1 MAAEPLEI
9 IVCGGGLAGFSAALS
24 ALESGASVTLLE
36 KAPEVGGTTVISGGL
51 VWTIA
56 DYERIRADIP
66 HGDPSL
72 QWLVYD
78 NVDQARDWLASK
90 GARLGPDEPL
100 LGHGRGRIM
109 DPAQAI
115 GALQDA
121 FVSAGG
127 RLHLSTALDTLLTE
141 RGAVCGVRALRD
153 GVPVDF
159 HADAVILATGGFQG
173 NAELLA
179 RYVVPDPDNL
189 ILRANPWSTGD
200 AFLSATAIGA
210 AVSPGLDTF
219 YGHALTMAPARYSKL
234 EFRDVSQYYGQS
246 GVAINMQGKRFCD
259 EAEGNGEE
267 LLNQHLARQ
276 PGGKGFYII
285 DQDALVSAPIQGLE
299 VVTSAIVD
307 RARRAGAPMVEAQ
320 SLDEL
325 CEGLEHYGVPP
336 AIALETLT
344 GFNTHIER
352 GDADRLLP
360 ARRTRR
366 KPLRTAPFYAVGVQ
380 AAITFTMGGL
390 RVDERMRVLRRT
402 GSTSSMAATPAERA
416 FARTGKDGIAIGT
429 DYRQSVIRGLYAAGC
444 DAGNISH
451 FGYMGGLASALTTG
465 LAAGRNAA
473 GGAGIQA

>member
-1 MAAEPLEI
+1 MADGPLEI
-9 IVCGGGLAGFSAALS
+9 VVCGGGLAGFSAGIA
-24 ALESGASVTLLE
+24 ALESGASVTLIE
-36 KAPEVGGTTVISGGL
+36 KAPEVGGTTIISGGL

-56 DYERIRADIP
+56 EYERIRSDIP
-66 HGDPSL
+66 DGDPSL
-72 QWLVYD
+72 QWLVHD
-78 NVDQARDWLASK
+78 TIDTARDWLAAK

-115 GALQDA
+115 GVLHDA
-121 FVSAGG
+121 FLAAGG
-127 RLHLSTALDTLLTE
+127 RLHVSTALDTLLMQD
-141 RGAVCGVRALRD
+141 GVVCGVRAVRD

-200 AFLSATAIGA
+200 AFLAATAIGA

-246 GVAINMQGKRFCD
+246 GVAINLRGERFCD

-285 DQDALVSAPIQGLE
+285 DQNALVSAPIQGLE
-299 VVTSAIVD
+299 VVTSAIID
-307 RARRAGAPMVEAQ
+307 RARRAGAPIVEAQ
-320 SLDEL
+320 SLEDL
-325 CEGLEHYGVPP
+325 CAALGAFGVSS
-336 AIALETLT
+336 AIALETLL
-344 GFNTHIER
+344 GFNAQLEN
-352 GDADRLLP
+352 GSADRLKP
-360 ARRTRR
+360 CRRTRR
-366 KPLRTAPFYAVGVQ
+366 TPLHRAPFYAVGVQ

-390 RVDERMRVLRRT
+390 QVDERMRVLRRT
-402 GSTSSMAATPAERA
+402 GSTSTMAPPPAERA
-416 FARTGKDGIAIGT
+416 FAQTGQDGIAIGT
-429 DYRQSVIRGLYAAGC
+429 DYRQNVVRGLYAAGC

-465 LAAGRNAA
+465 LAAGRHAA
-473 GGAGIQA
+473 GTAGLQA